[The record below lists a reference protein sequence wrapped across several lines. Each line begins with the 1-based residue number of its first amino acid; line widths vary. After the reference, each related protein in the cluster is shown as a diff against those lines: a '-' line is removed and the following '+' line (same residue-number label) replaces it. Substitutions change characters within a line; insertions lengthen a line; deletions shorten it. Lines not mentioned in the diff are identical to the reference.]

1 MTLSGPKDC
10 RGSMKDA
17 RMRPHFLH
25 SPGGREVVSAYE
37 VWHEVGG
44 IRSRSLRI
52 DEGSGLLRKGG
63 MVLTVCQWM
72 MRYNQKCP
80 GQDKKSAVG
89 MDQ

>member
-1 MTLSGPKDC
+1 
-10 RGSMKDA
+10 
-17 RMRPHFLH
+17 MRW
-25 SPGGREVVSAYE
+25 GG
-37 VWHEVGG
+37 GG
-44 IRSRSLRI
+44 IRSHSLRI